1 MDKLDLSQATATKG
15 QPLLNNSLE
24 WIQGTLRSMIG
35 NLSRTIVGK
44 DNFDTNQFV
53 VLYGMELTGTVIA
66 AGAVY
71 NPANNEVFIV
81 QSVDTAG
88 YSDIPVLKTDFRND
102 GSLDPI
108 TFSDGTTG
116 SVHNIRL
123 YKIEDDVTGS
133 GVVDYA
139 DLVFLNDQR
148 LRTKIVNIGDWD
160 MDATSSVTVAHGL
173 TSTDIRTI
181 SVMIREDSPGLT
193 VTPLNFDGAGTGD
206 TVAGRFYV
214 AGTNIELTRLTGG
227 AFDTTSYN
235 ATSYNRGYI
244 TIQYLI

>member
-1 MDKLDLSQATATKG
+1 MGKASAEALVAG
-15 QPLLNNSLE
+15 GYFNSKPKS
-24 WIQGTLRSMIG
+24 WDAFKS
-35 NLSRTIVGK
+35 
-44 DNFDTNQFV
+44 
-53 VLYGMELTGTVIA
+53 VIKSA
-66 AGAVY
+66 AQAGAISEQVQTLVLSNY
-71 NPANNEVFIV
+71 RNENMASLGYSGGCTSTPYACNEVFIV